1 MRKKSPEE
9 SLHQGIADATKDIQQ
24 ERLIVKTYGLLAPWH
39 GRWRELL
46 QSKFGIEVDIVSGC
60 VVSEELVDYVAG
72 YNGVTKEHIKK
83 RFGEEALEDLA
94 LQAKAEFQALGV
106 TTGHSSLFAHNENP
120 EITVLMDEF
129 GWVTCP
135 HCERRFATYS
145 TSSWDGKAHI
155 SCGQKLRLL
164 AT

>member
-1 MRKKSPEE
+1 MLKE
-9 SLHQGIADATKDIQQ
+9 HQGKDFDQGVADATKDIQQ
-24 ERLIVKTYGLLAPWH
+24 GRLIIKTYGLLAHWH
-39 GRWRELL
+39 PKWRELL
-46 QSKFGIEVDIVSGC
+46 KSKFEIEVYIVSGC

-83 RFGEEALEDLA
+83 RFGEKALEDLA
-94 LQAKAEFQALGV
+94 FQARAEFQSMGV
-106 TTGHSSLFAHNENP
+106 TTGHSSLFAYNQNP

-129 GWVTCP
+129 RWVTCP

>member
-1 MRKKSPEE
+1 MIKKRQGKSF
-9 SLHQGIADATKDIQQ
+9 HQGIADATKDIQQ
-24 ERLIVKTYGLLAPWH
+24 GKVVIKTYGLLASWH
-39 GRWRELL
+39 PGWRELL
-46 QSKFGIEVDIVSGC
+46 KSKFEIEVDIVSGC

-83 RFGEEALEDLA
+83 RFGEKALENLA
-94 LQAKAEFQALGV
+94 LQARAEFQAIRV
-106 TTGHSSLFAHNENP
+106 TTVHSSLFAHNENP